1 MQDAKDT
8 LQQCRLTQGRFPGF
22 SDITEVIHIAAKK
35 HLLLDENG
43 FSTLWSAAT
52 PIPTEIIKAKYCVPA
67 VQMQF
72 PPQVWS
78 TCYHLLPNEEVQA
91 LLDMNPEE
99 DPFGLAPG
107 FLAYLRNGT
116 QACGEREPVGTIW
129 FANLCAY
136 LERRLS
142 PLHSPQ
148 RDEIIALA
156 PTGRPPYRVS
166 DVLSHTRQEQAG
178 YYGFTPAIHPFG
190 LLQPGATSAETIRKL
205 YQNKQFLDWRPEVKP
220 DETKKA

>member
-1 MQDAKDT
+1 MGERTEETKKN

-22 SDITEVIHIAAKK
+22 SEIAEVIQIAANK

-43 FSTLWSAAT
+43 FSTLWNAAT
-52 PIPTEIIKAKYCVPA
+52 QIPADIIKADNCVPP

-78 TCYHLLPNEEVQA
+78 TCHHLLPKAEVQA
-91 LLDMNPEE
+91 LLDVTPEE
-99 DPFGLAPG
+99 DPFSLAPG

-116 QACGEREPVGTIW
+116 QACGEKESTDTVW
-129 FANLCAY
+129 FTNLCAY

-148 RDEIIALA
+148 RHEIMALA
-156 PTGRPPYRVS
+156 P
-166 DVLSHTRQEQAG
+166 
-178 YYGFTPAIHPFG
+178 
-190 LLQPGATSAETIRKL
+190 
-205 YQNKQFLDWRPEVKP
+205 
-220 DETKKA
+220 